1 MGKLIDKINKL
12 LFEEVEIETQYD
24 EKTNKVKNK
33 TTRVIQQQDKKE
45 TAVKN
50 KSEEKSVSPEPIK
63 EQKVVEKEGPT
74 FLNVTSKVR
83 ENTKPT
89 EKKEKNVY
97 IPKNVISPIFG
108 ENKGLYSTNSSSLNI
123 DYEDEVSR
131 RSIIGT
137 VFSPINGDGSNVQP
151 ATNDP
156 VDEKIASMTIDDFIV
171 SNKPEGTKKNDL
183 PTLMTKKER
192 ATFQYQPLEEA
203 IKEEKKEKNTSNKK
217 DDGLTIEN
225 LSLFD

>member
-24 EKTNKVKNK
+24 EKTNKVKSK
-33 TTRVIQQQDKKE
+33 TTKVLQQQDKKE
-45 TAVKN
+45 TTVKN
-50 KSEEKSVSPEPIK
+50 KPVEKSINPEPVK
-63 EQKVVEKEGPT
+63 EQNVVEKEEPT
-74 FLNVTSKVR
+74 FLNVTNKAR
-83 ENTKPT
+83 ENVKPV

-108 ENKGLYSTNSSSLNI
+108 ESKGLYSTNSSSLDI
-123 DYEDEVSR
+123 DYENEVNR

-137 VFSPINGDGSNVQP
+137 VFSPINGDGSNVQSV
-151 ATNDP
+151 ANDP
-156 VDEKIASMTIDDFIV
+156 IDENIAAMTIDDFIV
-171 SNKPEGTKKNDL
+171 PNKTETVKKNDV

-192 ATFQYQPLEEA
+192 AVFQYQPLEKA
-203 IKEEKKEKNTSNKK
+203 IKEEKNTSNKK
-217 DDGLTIEN
+217 DAGLTIEN